1 MKGIY
6 DTIEEAKKERTDD
19 HQVIVTGKANGNT
32 ITYGIENFF
41 IEEGTGLEVEQNAK
55 YANIKVGSNGDAI
68 LISVLSNLPEDK

>member
-41 IEEGTGLEVEQNAK
+41 IEEGTGLEVRTRMLNMQ
-55 YANIKVGSNGDAI
+55 IKVGSNGDAI